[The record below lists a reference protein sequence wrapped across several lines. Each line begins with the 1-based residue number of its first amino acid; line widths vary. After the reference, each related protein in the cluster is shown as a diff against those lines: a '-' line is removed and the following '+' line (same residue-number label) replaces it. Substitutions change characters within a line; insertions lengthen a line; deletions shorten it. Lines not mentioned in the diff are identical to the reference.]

1 MSFKPLGFG
10 WGTAGL
16 ATCSHLVVAQ
26 PSSAFAPFVVVHLV
40 VFLGDHLVSVAVV
53 VAVLVGTPVGW
64 PHTGTLIRGVEAG
77 WYISQWFTSWI
88 GIWRR
93 HCWYDCEP
101 LVLEKSSSMIVLL
114 VVDDDGGERG

>member
-1 MSFKPLGFG
+1 MHALLLAGYMHAYIKHFMSFKPLGFG

-40 VFLGDHLVSVAVV
+40 VFLGDHLVSVVVV

-64 PHTGTLIRGVEAG
+64 PHTGTPVRCSEAG
-77 WYISQWFTSWI
+77 CSTVEGVASVGF
-88 GIWRR
+88 
-93 HCWYDCEP
+93 P
-101 LVLEKSSSMIVLL
+101 LAS
-114 VVDDDGGERG
+114 